1 MRNAVWVVI
10 AVMVTAC
17 APGTVPVSPPVKPV
31 TAVDAGKAVAFDRR
45 KGHCLACHVIVG
57 GELPGTVG
65 PALVGMKARFPDKSK
80 LRAQIYDARVN
91 NPNTIMPPFGPNRIL
106 TDDDVDKLVE
116 FVLSL

>member
-10 AVMVTAC
+10 AGAVAAC
-17 APGTVPVSPPVKPV
+17 ASGTVPVSPPEQPV
-31 TAVDAGKAVAFDRR
+31 SAVAAGKAVAFERR

-57 GELPGTVG
+57 GELPGNVG
-65 PALVGMKARFPDKSK
+65 PPLVGMKARFPDKAR
-80 LRAQIYDARVN
+80 LRAQIFDARVN

-106 TDDDVDKLVE
+106 TEDEVDKVVE